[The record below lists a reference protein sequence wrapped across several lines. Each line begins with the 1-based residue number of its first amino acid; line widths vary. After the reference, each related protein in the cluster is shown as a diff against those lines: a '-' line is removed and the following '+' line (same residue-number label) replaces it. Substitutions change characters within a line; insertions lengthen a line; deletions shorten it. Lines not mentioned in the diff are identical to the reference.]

1 MKEQTILQTIIAANM
16 AKFQPSDSYK
26 FELEEMVGKRT
37 RRHSFAAALSAPG
50 INIIAELKK
59 ASPSKG
65 LIRPNFPV
73 AELAKELEQS
83 GAAALS
89 VLTEPHYFQGSL
101 DYLRIA
107 ARTVEIPL
115 LRKDF
120 IFDSLQILEAAAFG
134 ADAVLLIAAALDKA
148 QMKDF
153 FQYAKSLNLDA
164 LCEIHDEAELDM
176 VMSFDADIIGINCR
190 DLKTFK
196 VDHELT
202 YKLLDKI
209 PAGKIKVAESGIGNH
224 ADIVRLQSAGAGA
237 FLIGETVMR
246 AGRPGEALK
255 ELIR

>member
-1 MKEQTILQTIIAANM
+1 MKEQTILQTIISTNM
-16 AKFQPSDSYK
+16 AKFQPSASYK
-26 FELEEMVGKRT
+26 FELEEMVEKRT
-37 RRHSFAAALSAPG
+37 RRHSFAAALSKPA

-65 LIRPNFPV
+65 LIRPDFPV

-89 VLTEPHYFQGSL
+89 VLTEPYYFQGSL
-101 DYLRIA
+101 DYLRLA
-107 ARTVEIPL
+107 ARTVEIPV

-120 IFDSLQILEAAAFG
+120 IFDPLQILEAAAFG

-153 FQYAKSLNLDA
+153 FQYAKSLNLDV
-164 LCEIHDEAELDM
+164 LCEIHDKAELDM

-196 VDHELT
+196 IDHELT
-202 YKLLDKI
+202 YKLLNKI

-224 ADIVRLQSAGAGA
+224 ADIVKLQAARANA